1 MSSQNE
7 VAINMINIS
16 FAQFCTSTLI
26 GEFDGACVSLMSYL
40 MFGASI
46 WAANNNLFH
55 CSLFVSNL
63 LAKTL
68 TSAYIF

>member
-7 VAINMINIS
+7 VAINMIDIS
-16 FAQFCTSTLI
+16 FAQLCTSKVYFAAILI

-46 WAANNNLFH
+46 WAANNN
-55 CSLFVSNL
+55 
-63 LAKTL
+63 
-68 TSAYIF
+68 